1 MKQAASHAAANGRAV
16 DGMRDGLHVEAEVHR
31 VFFPGSRPGIAD
43 ATPGIL
49 DACDYWEAAG

>member
-1 MKQAASHAAANGRAV
+1 MKQAASHAAVDGRAV
-16 DGMRDGLHVEAEVHR
+16 DGMRDGLHVEGEVPPR
-31 VFFPGSRPGIAD
+31 FFPGSRPGIAE